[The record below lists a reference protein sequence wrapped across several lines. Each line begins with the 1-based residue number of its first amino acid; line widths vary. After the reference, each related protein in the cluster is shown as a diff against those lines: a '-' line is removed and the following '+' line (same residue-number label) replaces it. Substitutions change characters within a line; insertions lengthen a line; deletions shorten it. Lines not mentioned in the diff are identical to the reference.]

1 MIFTRK
7 LLWTQHDISEPE
19 KEKQHQLFEF
29 HGHMETNNMTEQ
41 EYLDELIERY
51 PCLASMKEQIGH
63 AYEILKEAYES
74 GHKLLI
80 AGNGGSAADSE
91 HIAGELM
98 KGFRKKR
105 TMSKEMAETFW
116 KVDLEA
122 GEELSEKL
130 QGALPAIALCG
141 HPGLSTAFLND
152 VDGQLIFAQQVYG
165 YGNQGDVLLAISTS
179 GNSANIYYACVTAK
193 AKGMKVIGLTGRDG
207 GKLKHISDETLIV
220 PESETFKIQELHLPI
235 YHALCLMLET
245 HFFQEEN

>member
-1 MIFTRK
+1 
-7 LLWTQHDISEPE
+7 
-19 KEKQHQLFEF
+19 
-29 HGHMETNNMTEQ
+29 MTEQ

-51 PCLASMKEQIGH
+51 PCLAPMKEQIGH

-130 QGALPAIALCG
+130 QGALPAIALC
-141 HPGLSTAFLND
+141 A
-152 VDGQLIFAQQVYG
+152 I
-165 YGNQGDVLLAISTS
+165 QGFP
-179 GNSANIYYACVTAK
+179 
-193 AKGMKVIGLTGRDG
+193 R
-207 GKLKHISDETLIV
+207 
-220 PESETFKIQELHLPI
+220 
-235 YHALCLMLET
+235 
-245 HFFQEEN
+245 HF

>member
-1 MIFTRK
+1 MKLTEKQQEIFEELFVRYPVLEKNREDILKAYEVLETCYRTGGK
-7 LLWTQHDISEPE
+7 LLV
-19 KEKQHQLFEF
+19 
-29 HGHMETNNMTEQ
+29 
-41 EYLDELIERY
+41 
-51 PCLASMKEQIGH
+51 
-63 AYEILKEAYES
+63 
-74 GHKLLI
+74 
-80 AGNGGSAADSE
+80 AGNGGSCADAE
-91 HIAGELM
+91 HIVGELM

-165 YGNQGDVLLAISTS
+165 YGNEGDVLLAISTS

-220 PESETFKIQELHLPI
+220 PESEPFKIQELHLPI

>member
-1 MIFTRK
+1 MKLTEKQQEIFEELFVRYPVLEKNREDILKAYEVLETCYRTGGK
-7 LLWTQHDISEPE
+7 LLV
-19 KEKQHQLFEF
+19 
-29 HGHMETNNMTEQ
+29 
-41 EYLDELIERY
+41 
-51 PCLASMKEQIGH
+51 
-63 AYEILKEAYES
+63 
-74 GHKLLI
+74 
-80 AGNGGSAADSE
+80 AGNGGSCADAE
-91 HIAGELM
+91 HIVGELM

-122 GEELSEKL
+122 GKELSEKL

-165 YGNQGDVLLAISTS
+165 YGNEGDVLLAISTS

>member
-29 HGHMETNNMTEQ
+29 HSHMETNNMTEQ

-105 TMSKEMAETFW
+105 TMSKEMAETF
-116 KVDLEA
+116 
-122 GEELSEKL
+122 
-130 QGALPAIALCG
+130 
-141 HPGLSTAFLND
+141 
-152 VDGQLIFAQQVYG
+152 
-165 YGNQGDVLLAISTS
+165 
-179 GNSANIYYACVTAK
+179 
-193 AKGMKVIGLTGRDG
+193 GRW
-207 GKLKHISDETLIV
+207 I
-220 PESETFKIQELHLPI
+220 
-235 YHALCLMLET
+235 
-245 HFFQEEN
+245 

>member
-1 MIFTRK
+1 
-7 LLWTQHDISEPE
+7 
-19 KEKQHQLFEF
+19 
-29 HGHMETNNMTEQ
+29 MTEQ

-51 PCLASMKEQIGH
+51 PCLAPVKEQIGH

-130 QGALPAIALCG
+130 QGALPAI
-141 HPGLSTAFLND
+141 
-152 VDGQLIFAQQVYG
+152 GQLIFAQQVYG
-165 YGNQGDVLLAISTS
+165 YGNEGDVLLAISTS

>member
-51 PCLASMKEQIGH
+51 PCLAPMKEQIGH

-165 YGNQGDVLLAISTS
+165 RNS
-179 GNSANIYYACVTAK
+179 G
-193 AKGMKVIGLTGRDG
+193 
-207 GKLKHISDETLIV
+207 TLHCQ
-220 PESETFKIQELHLPI
+220 K
-235 YHALCLMLET
+235 
-245 HFFQEEN
+245 